1 MRHASMGY
9 LFGNLESIVRAVWPL
24 CPQQVVRH
32 ISESGRKSSLSLNM
46 FIGEC
51 TGVQHCHLRSLPV
64 AYCLPS
70 PYFTGPRL
78 SVILSVDGQYII
90 PAITLVTSP
99 RLGGESH
106 TAGLL
111 HLWMLQRRGG
121 RRCVSGLYA
130 PHPKYSVP
138 FTV

>member
-1 MRHASMGY
+1 MGY

-32 ISESGRKSSLSLNM
+32 ISESERKSSPSLNM

-51 TGVQHCHLRSLPV
+51 TGVQHCHLRSLPA

-90 PAITLVTSP
+90 PTITLVTSP

-111 HLWMLQRRGG
+111 HLWILQRRL
-121 RRCVSGLYA
+121 RQWIVRTAS
-130 PHPKYSVP
+130 
-138 FTV
+138 